1 VKKED
6 LKKFI
11 SNTNKS
17 NISDKMLAIPSHFYD
32 LLYNAELL
40 ENQLRNQQ
48 QELDIVESK
57 RYRDISTTYK
67 NVKSM
72 TATVIG
78 HHINSTPEVISRKKE
93 IVELQKKLGLVKAK
107 LKALTLFSEML
118 TNVGHQYRSEQK
130 TIKKGV

>member
-17 NISDKMLAIPSHFYD
+17 NITNKMLDLPSHAYD
-32 LLYNAELL
+32 LMCNIEIL
-40 ENQLRNQQ
+40 EDQLRNKNH
-48 QELDIVESK
+48 ELDVIESK

-93 IVELQKKLGLVKAK
+93 IIELSKKLGLVKAK
-107 LKALTLFSEML
+107 LKAITLFAEML
-118 TNVGHQYRSEQK
+118 TNVGHQYRTEQK